1 LKIENWK
8 IVELISL
15 LNFSSSALPLF
26 RLTVPSDI
34 SLQPIFSHAAGAV
47 IENIK
52 LKIENWKIV
61 ELISLLN
68 FSSSALLIFRSAV
81 PSAISL
87 QPVVSHV
94 AGAVIENGQLTKP
107 VLREVHHDS
116 HAEMILLLS
125 PVISRKK

>member
-1 LKIENWK
+1 
-8 IVELISL
+8 
-15 LNFSSSALPLF
+15 
-26 RLTVPSDI
+26 
-34 SLQPIFSHAAGAV
+34 
-47 IENIK
+47 